1 LPIKAELHCHNSF
14 SNFRLG
20 KDEPPYDC
28 DVSIRD
34 QLERANVL
42 GLDSLFVTNHNTLDG
57 YSQMLQYKN
66 DHSKFKNIQ
75 VYPAEEVSTDTG
87 AHILAYGIHEAI
99 PSGLTVDEIIDEI
112 KLQGGISS
120 APHPFSLVD
129 ALREKAKACDM
140 IEVFNSNNID
150 VISNAKANEFALENN
165 MTKVSGSDSH
175 VSSTLGRCLNIID
188 SENILDDILF
198 AMKHNK
204 IQILNT
210 GYALPKET
218 LDHLKYKINNS
229 KEYIFEYIKEH
240 HPNSAWLFSLLFKM
254 YNSNQDSYLWTICY
268 KICLY
273 FLKRI
278 SHKINY
284 ENLDS
289 EFMNERDPKII
300 FKKALR

>member
-1 LPIKAELHCHNSF
+1 LPIKAELHCHNLF

-20 KDEPPYDC
+20 KEEPPYDSN
-28 DVSIRD
+28 VTIRE
-34 QLERANVL
+34 QLERANDL
-42 GLDSLFVTNHNTLDG
+42 GLDALFVTNHNTLDG

-66 DHSKFKNIQ
+66 DHNKFKNIQ
-75 VYPAEEVSTDTG
+75 VYPAEEITTKTG
-87 AHILAYGIHEAI
+87 AHVLAYGIHDAI
-99 PSGLTVDEIIDEI
+99 LSGLTVDEIIDEV
-112 KLQGGISS
+112 KKQGGVSS

-129 ALREKAKACDM
+129 ALRDKAKACDM

-150 VISNAKANEFALENN
+150 VISNAKANEFAIENN

-175 VSSTLGRCLNIID
+175 INSTLGRCLNVIE

-198 AMKHNK
+198 AMKHNR

-210 GYALPKET
+210 GYTLPEET
-218 LDHLKYKINNS
+218 LDHIKYKINNS
-229 KEYIFEYIKEH
+229 KEYIFEYVKEH
-240 HPNSAWLFSLLFKM
+240 HPNSVWLFSLLLKM
-254 YNSNQDSYLWTICY
+254 YNLNQDSYLWTMCY

-284 ENLDS
+284 QNLDS
-289 EFMNERDPKII
+289 SFMNERDPKNI
-300 FKKALR
+300 FKMAL

>member
-1 LPIKAELHCHNSF
+1 MPIKAELHCHNSF

-28 DVSIRD
+28 NVTIRD
-34 QLERANVL
+34 QLERANDL
-42 GLDSLFVTNHNTLDG
+42 GLDALFVTNHNTLDG

-66 DHSKFKNIQ
+66 DHNKFKNIQ

-87 AHILAYGIHEAI
+87 SHVLAYGIHDAI
-99 PSGLTVDEIIDEI
+99 PAGLTVDEIIDEVNM
-112 KLQGGISS
+112 QGGISS

-129 ALREKAKACDM
+129 ALREKAKVCDM

-150 VISNAKANEFALENN
+150 VISNAKANEFAIENN

-175 VSSTLGRCLNIID
+175 VNSTLGRCLNVIE

-198 AMKHNK
+198 AMKHNR

-210 GYALPKET
+210 GYTLPEET
-218 LDHLKYKINNS
+218 LDHIKYKINNS
-229 KEYIFEYIKEH
+229 KEYIFEYVKEH
-240 HPNSAWLFSLLFKM
+240 HPNSVWLFSLLLKM
-254 YNSNQDSYLWTICY
+254 YNLNQDSYLWTMFY
-268 KICLY
+268 KVCLY

-284 ENLDS
+284 QNLDS
-289 EFMNERDPKII
+289 SFMNERDPKNI
-300 FKKALR
+300 FKMAL